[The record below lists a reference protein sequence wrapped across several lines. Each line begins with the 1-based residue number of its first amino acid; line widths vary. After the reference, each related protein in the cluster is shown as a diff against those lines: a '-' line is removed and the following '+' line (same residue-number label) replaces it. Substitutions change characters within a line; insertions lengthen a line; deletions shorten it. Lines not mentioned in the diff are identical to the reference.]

1 MGLSIAKNISLLLGH
16 EISLDSKLGHGSVFR
31 VTVPL
36 GTKQATT
43 QQKRLS
49 DPNLNGV
56 KVLCVDNEARI
67 LAGMQSLL
75 EQWGCEVTTA
85 FNLRQSLDLWK
96 KEQAPQLV
104 LADFH
109 LDNETGLDI
118 LEALQYH
125 WQQPLA
131 AIIISADNSDEV
143 RDQVANAGYLYLPK
157 PIVANAL
164 RTTMNRAL
172 RKAKKNAS
180 KLK

>member
-1 MGLSIAKNISLLLGH
+1 M
-16 EISLDSKLGHGSVFR
+16 
-31 VTVPL
+31 
-36 GTKQATT
+36 
-43 QQKRLS
+43 
-49 DPNLNGV
+49 
-56 KVLCVDNEARI
+56 LCVDNEARI